1 MSTSKKS
8 GKLNMVANMSRP
20 EPIAPDPLDQ
30 LVYGSSAV
38 VASTAPV
45 PLPISLELS
54 APVAAPA
61 RRIIFTNQL
70 TPAVYTQL
78 RQYEYWGRKAI
89 HEILDE
95 ALIAFFADKP
105 EAAQQLP
112 EKERAKL
119 RGKLLE

>member
-8 GKLNMVANMSRP
+8 GKLNMVGNMTRTV
-20 EPIAPDPLDQ
+20 APDPLDQ
-30 LVYGSSAV
+30 LVYGSPEA
-38 VASTAPV
+38 APSTASIV
-45 PLPISLELS
+45 PTLE
-54 APVAAPA
+54 PAAPAA

-95 ALIAFFADKP
+95 ALTAFFADKP
-105 EAAQQLP
+105 EAQQQLP
-112 EKERAKL
+112 EKARAKL
-119 RGKLLE
+119 RGKLLD